1 MQCQLQNIDK
11 DCLQVC
17 LRVAVPAPAVEV
29 HHHREGLV
37 VGGHEGCRHVQAVH
51 PGGLDTD
58 QVIMNI
64 CPHVL
69 HFTSPSSG
77 SATVMSNLAERPGRG
92 RDGEERPQPGLGRP
106 PDEEDSEYK
115 DGTHSCYEAA
125 CCADIIIKDLSSNG

>member
-1 MQCQLQNIDK
+1 MPRRLPARAGGTPWRSGHRLGYYEDEEN
-11 DCLQVC
+11 
-17 LRVAVPAPAVEV
+17 VPVSS
-29 HHHREGLV
+29 
-37 VGGHEGCRHVQAVH
+37 
-51 PGGLDTD
+51 
-58 QVIMNI
+58 
-64 CPHVL
+64 VL
-69 HFTSPSSG
+69 HLTSPSSG